1 MLRVGLA
8 QVNAT
13 VGDLAGNAEIVVEW
27 TRRAAARGARVVVFP
42 EMAVTGYPVEDLAL
56 RASFVE
62 ASIAAVRDVAE
73 RLNVEGLGGVA
84 VVVGYLDRLSGLA
97 PRTGLPAGAPL
108 DAAAVLHGGRVVIT
122 SAKHH
127 LPNYGVFDEYR
138 YFVPGNT
145 LPVFRVPVSVTD
157 GESGDGEA
165 VDVAVAICEDLWQEG
180 GPVAVCRHAGAALL
194 VVPNASPYERGKD
207 DVRLD
212 LVRRRAREAG
222 AALAYCNLVGGQDEL
237 VFDGDSILV
246 SATGELLARG
256 PQFEE
261 ALIIADLELP
271 PAGAGPEVV
280 AGERDI
286 QPTAGGSLPHSSGAG
301 EAVDAG
307 DGTAIVIER
316 VALAEAPPPAG
327 DISEMPGG
335 EGGAA
340 GEAGEAGPFW
350 PRLDDLAEVY
360 AALVLG
366 TADYVRKN
374 GFRSVLLA
382 LSGGID
388 SALVA
393 TIAADAV
400 GPENVH
406 VILMPSKWSSGH
418 SVTDAEDLVER
429 QGINARTIAIQSIVD
444 AFRDGL
450 GDFPVSGLPAENLQ
464 SRVRGVINMAV
475 SNNEG
480 HLVLT
485 TGNKSEIAT
494 GYSTLYGD
502 SAGGFGPIKDVLKT
516 LVWDLA
522 RWRNAEAARLGL
534 KPPIPANSIDKPP
547 SAELAPGQLDTDS
560 LPDYA
565 VLDAL
570 LDDYVEKDMGS
581 AELIAAGHDPALVQ
595 RVIRLVDL
603 AEYKRRQYPPGP
615 KITVKN
621 FGRDRRLPITSRWR
635 EAGPASR
642 RRP

>member
-256 PQFEE
+256 PQFAE
-261 ALIIADLELP
+261 ALIVADLELP
-271 PAGAGPEVV
+271 AAAGVSAE
-280 AGERDI
+280 
-286 QPTAGGSLPHSSGAG
+286 TSG
-301 EAVDAG
+301 EAADAG
-307 DGTAIVIER
+307 DGTVMTIER
-316 VALAEAPPPAG
+316 VALPDLP
-327 DISEMPGG
+327 EM
-335 EGGAA
+335 
-340 GEAGEAGPFW
+340 
-350 PRLDDLAEVY
+350 
-360 AALVLG
+360 
-366 TADYVRKN
+366 
-374 GFRSVLLA
+374 
-382 LSGGID
+382 SGGN
-388 SALVA
+388 
-393 TIAADAV
+393 
-400 GPENVH
+400 GE
-406 VILMPSKWSSGH
+406 
-418 SVTDAEDLVER
+418 
-429 QGINARTIAIQSIVD
+429 
-444 AFRDGL
+444 
-450 GDFPVSGLPAENLQ
+450 
-464 SRVRGVINMAV
+464 
-475 SNNEG
+475 
-480 HLVLT
+480 
-485 TGNKSEIAT
+485 TG
-494 GYSTLYGD
+494 
-502 SAGGFGPIKDVLKT
+502 AG
-516 LVWDLA
+516 
-522 RWRNAEAARLGL
+522 
-534 KPPIPANSIDKPP
+534 
-547 SAELAPGQLDTDS
+547 
-560 LPDYA
+560 
-565 VLDAL
+565 
-570 LDDYVEKDMGS
+570 
-581 AELIAAGHDPALVQ
+581 
-595 RVIRLVDL
+595 
-603 AEYKRRQYPPGP
+603 
-615 KITVKN
+615 
-621 FGRDRRLPITSRWR
+621 
-635 EAGPASR
+635 
-642 RRP
+642 